1 MFSFDYTE
9 EKVAVRFEGLKG
21 QDSIYKITL
30 CKYIDPENEMTIDP
44 TIRFF
49 CVAYPVWKF
58 RKNHGILQNEKCLQ
72 IILKGGRAPLG

>member
-49 CVAYPVWKF
+49 CVAYPV
-58 RKNHGILQNEKCLQ
+58 
-72 IILKGGRAPLG
+72 